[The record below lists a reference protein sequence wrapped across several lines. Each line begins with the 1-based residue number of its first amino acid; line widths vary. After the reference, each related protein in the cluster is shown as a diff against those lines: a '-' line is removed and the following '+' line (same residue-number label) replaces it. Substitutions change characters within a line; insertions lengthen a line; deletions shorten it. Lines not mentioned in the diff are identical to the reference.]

1 MQRKVYLS
9 SEEFL
14 RQNNELQ
21 QPLKFTQNIDILSSP
36 IQIGTKTIA
45 NRMVCQPMEGCDG
58 TYDGRPGEL
67 TLRKYRRLAAG
78 GAGLIWVEAVAVQPD
93 AKANLRQLYINQ
105 NNVDSFKYLIEEI
118 KQTGLKVNGFEPVV
132 IMQATHSGRYSKPQ
146 GIPQEIIAYN
156 HPILEAEK
164 PISADRIITDE
175 QLDIVKENLVNAAVL
190 AQEAGFD
197 GVDIKCCHR
206 YLLNELLSAYNRSGR
221 YGGSFENRTR
231 MLTESI
237 QGAIQSCRTDF
248 LVTSRLNVY
257 DGFEYPYG
265 FGVNPDSGLMP
276 DFTEP
281 IQLIQKLKSMGVKLL
296 NITMGNP
303 YYNPHVNRPFSAGG
317 YKVEEYPLEGV
328 ARMLNGTSLI
338 QKAVPEVKMV
348 ASGLTFLGT
357 VSPNVAAG
365 FIEDGGFAFAG
376 FGRMI
381 LAYPDFANDILKGGL
396 KREKCCI
403 ACSKCSQIMRNGG
416 TPGCVIKDSEV
427 YLPIYNQYCTKK
439 E

>member
-1 MQRKVYLS
+1 MQRKVYLNT
-9 SEEFL
+9 EDFL
-14 RQNNELQ
+14 VQNNELQ
-21 QPLKFTQNIDILSSP
+21 QPLKFSQNINVLSSP
-36 IQIGTKTIA
+36 VQVGGKTIA
-45 NRMVCQPMEGCDG
+45 NRLVCQPMEGCDG

-78 GAGLIWVEAVAVQPD
+78 GAGLIWLEAVAVQPD
-93 AKANLRQLYINQ
+93 AKANPRQLCINK
-105 NNVDSFKYLIEEI
+105 NNIDSFKHLVEEI
-118 KQTGLKVNGFEPVV
+118 KQTGFKANGFEPVV
-132 IMQATHSGRYSKPQ
+132 IMQATHSGRYSKPR
-146 GIPQEIIAYN
+146 EIIAYN
-156 HPILEAEK
+156 HPILEANK
-164 PISADRIITDE
+164 PISSDRIITDE
-175 QLDIVKENLVNAAVL
+175 QLDTVKENLINAAVL
-190 AQEAGFD
+190 AQESGFD

-206 YLLNELLSAYNRSGR
+206 YLLNELLSAYNRTGR

-231 MLTESI
+231 MIVESI
-237 QGAIQSCRTDF
+237 QGAMQSCRSGF

-265 FGVNPDSGLMP
+265 FGVNPESGLIP

-281 IQLIQKLKSMGVKLL
+281 ILLIQKLRDMGVKLL

-303 YYNPHVNRPFSAGG
+303 YYNPHVNRPFAVGG
-317 YKVEEYPLEGV
+317 YKAEEYPLEGV
-328 ARMLNGTSLI
+328 ARMLNGTRLI

-365 FIEDGGFAFAG
+365 FIEDGGFALAG

-381 LAYPDFANDILKGGL
+381 LAYPDFANDIFKGRL

-403 ACSKCSQIMRNGG
+403 ACSKCTQIMRNGG
-416 TPGCVIKDSEV
+416 TPGCVVKDSEV
-427 YLPIYNQYCTKK
+427 YLPIYNKFCIKK
-439 E
+439 GED